1 MRLAKLLTSTHH
13 QPLEKTMTPKYKLY
27 GNATDDFLFELVCN
41 YDPSN
46 LSHLQDL
53 DSVLY
58 NEIGRRKTLRTRLSD
73 ARGWRRGVENWES
86 YKLPDW
92 LNLCEQ
98 FTSAGEFRNNYGAAQ
113 SAAHNLGLWPEIE
126 KLMVDSGKWSNQLYG
141 IDGRKYASRPELI
154 VANWLHYSKIEY
166 ISHPKLKL
174 QETSKPY
181 RGDFQ
186 LPKVANIEVF
196 MFSKDRVKC
205 RTNLP
210 NWSKDYLNNRQ
221 KKELYYET
229 EGLPFIAIEAG
240 IYRQHGYKRYLS
252 HIQQEFINLGLELCD
267 PTNFPI
273 EYSQHD
279 LGINWALD
287 DFINYAQ
294 TNNIQF
300 LSHFQEK
307 AQDLYNLIK
316 IKGLRKQVRVK
327 LDELYARRS
336 IAYKE
341 ELRPIED
348 VRADCL
354 RLGIIERS
362 QYEHAHQK
370 GLFPTDTPYSILQSY
385 GITWFEFINGR
396 KIDDFWAWET
406 AKQFVRSFSF
416 QSKTEFEKHPK
427 TGSDWGFIRKSPS
440 APSGGYTE
448 WTSWPDFLGN
458 VSHEEQQANKDKVE
472 SNNKFIAEFITL
484 DTATAVTYLKKLG
497 LENTSKLKGMTRLY
511 AQLRNRPDWIQ
522 LRDMLAAR
530 IPKVKTPSEAIAIL
544 MFEKCFYFSDFI
556 AWRESNPNLQRIP
569 KHPDRLGKGVF
580 ELVRK
585 AVGLPAHDAKIR
597 SSLS

>member
-98 FTSAGEFRNNYGAAQ
+98 FTSAGEFRNSYGAAQ
-113 SAAHNLGLWPEIE
+113 SAARNLGLWPEIE